1 MARQNLKGKGD
12 GLGKKIGKANIKDWK
27 DQKLLNA
34 GFFEWMKQEFFRSRD
49 HIKETFKTTEVPDK
63 VLPDKWEIFE
73 EEDPALRAEGVTDE
87 MRKNLEAFGEAMK
100 VDYLHNGLS
109 KEEVHLRREFYG
121 PNKLPEK
128 KRTSDIV
135 KIIMEMTNVFSLLL
149 WIAAA
154 LAFLGYGLAPDDMG
168 NLYLAVVIIGVV
180 IITGLFSWYQNRKS
194 DAIMDSFKNLTN
206 SLCTVTRHGE
216 KVQVSAIDLVPGDVV
231 HIKTGDKIPADL
243 RMFISTE
250 LEVDEAPLTGES
262 LPVKKKLLC
271 GEKGKEDPLEA
282 HNLAFFSTL
291 CKNGNGVGV
300 VIKTG
305 QDTFMGRIADLAS
318 SAEANVTTLQREID
332 HFIKLIAIIAVSLG
346 VIFFILGLIIQYPII
361 TNFVF
366 ALGIIVA
373 NVPEGLMSTVTISLA
388 ITAKKMLKKNVL
400 VKNLQ
405 SVETLGAITCICS
418 DKTGTLTQN
427 KMTVVHLWYDME
439 IKKVKDNQDS
449 LRIEGSDVPMAIFNT
464 KDDSFEYV
472 RFSAVCG
479 SGGKFMT
486 ETPEDFQPLVIEKNK
501 FINSN
506 KKATD
511 EDIANEVKKLK
522 MKYQAEYN
530 KVFENDIDA
539 RITDT
544 DASESGI
551 LKFFEKTEKIDEIRQ
566 RYPQHSVSQGE
577 GVKPIF
583 MPFSSKLKFAYFLR
597 RVPDPRD
604 PDQFTFMIAFK
615 GAPEQLLERCT
626 RYLYQGKEYPMTA
639 EFKAGFKFANKCF
652 ALKGERVI
660 GLAYAR
666 LDPSKFHP
674 DYPFS
679 TNLEES
685 KDLINGL
692 CFSAIISMEDPPRP
706 GVKEAIAV
714 CKTAGIKVIMVTGD
728 QYLTAASIAHQVGII
743 EHVDDIPEIIKDR
756 YKLATIEE
764 AEAKS
769 NTIIITGD
777 RLAKEMI
784 LDSVLS
790 EDNPKKGQFLRN
802 CLLKRDVVFAR
813 TSPEQKLV
821 IVDGCQKLQ
830 HVVAVTG
837 DGVNDSPAIKKS
849 DIGIA
854 MGKVGTD
861 VAKDAADI
869 LLLDDH
875 FPNIIKGIKQG
886 RVIFDLLKKII
897 GYCLTSNIPELIPF
911 LGFVVIQFPL
921 PLTTILILC
930 IDLGTDIYPNICFA
944 YEAAEEGLMT
954 KKPRNVK
961 SDKLCTMKLFSWG
974 YIFMGIIECS
984 GCFLTYFAVMN
995 DYGFAPNNLFF
1006 FTFNEGVEGGIQDMY
1021 NPYDQVFKGNSMGFV
1036 SQYADQLGIY
1046 GEAFDVYVKNRK
1058 RQISWSTDG
1067 DISVD
1072 LRVFYYTYDNS
1083 FWAPCAIDAQ
1093 GYHYDG
1099 PVCYR
1104 VEALRHAQGAFLLA
1118 VVILQIANAFAW
1130 RTKSCTIF
1138 RHKFSNHYLNSAFF
1152 VEIAMICLLLYCP
1165 GVNTAFGCRGILFYH
1180 WVPCLMVFITHILWS
1195 EITKFL
1201 IRNVKKPDGSPG
1213 FFYQYFYY

>member
-1 MARQNLKGKGD
+1 MARQNLKGKCE
-12 GLGKKIGKANIKDWK
+12 GLGNKIGKANIKDWK

-34 GFFEWMKQEFFRSRD
+34 GFFEWMKQEFFRNRD
-49 HIKETFKTTEVPDK
+49 HIRDTFKSSAAPEK
-63 VLPDKWEIFE
+63 NLPDKWEIFE
-73 EEDPALRAEGVTDE
+73 EDDPALRTDE
-87 MRKNLEAFGEAMK
+87 VTEEMRVNLVAYGEAMK
-100 VDYLHNGLS
+100 VDYLQHGLS
-109 KEEVHLRREFYG
+109 KNEVHLRREFYG

-128 KRTSDIV
+128 KKIPDIV
-135 KIIMEMTNVFSLLL
+135 KIIIEMTNAFSLLL

-154 LAFLGYGLAPDDMG
+154 LAFLGFGLDTSDKG
-168 NLYLAVVIIGVV
+168 NLYLAIVIIGVV
-180 IITGLFSWYQNRKS
+180 IVTGLFSFYQNSKS

-206 SLCTVTRHGE
+206 SLCTVTRNGE

-243 RMFISTE
+243 RMFVATE

-262 LPVKKKLLC
+262 LPVKKKLIC
-271 GEKGKEDPLEA
+271 GEKGREDPLEA

-291 CKNGNGVGV
+291 CKNGSGVGV

-318 SAEANVTTLQREID
+318 SAEASITTLQREID
-332 HFIKLIAIIAVSLG
+332 HFIKIIAVIAISLG
-346 VIFFILGLIIQYPII
+346 VLFFILGLIIKYPII

-427 KMTVVHLWYDME
+427 KMTVVHLWYDMQ
-439 IKKVKDNQDS
+439 IKKVKENQDS
-449 LRIEGSDVPMAIFNT
+449 LRIEGSDVPMSIFNT
-464 KDDSFEYV
+464 KDDSFELV

-479 SGGKFMT
+479 SGGKFMS
-486 ETPEDFQPLVIEKNK
+486 ETPEDFQPLNSEKNK
-501 FINSN
+501 FIKLN

-511 EDIANEVKKLK
+511 EDIANEVKRLK
-522 MKYQAEYN
+522 IKYQAEYSR
-530 KVFENDIDA
+530 VFENDIDA
-539 RITDT
+539 RLTDT

-551 LKFFEKTEKIDEIRQ
+551 LKFFEKTEKIEEIRQ
-566 RYPQHSVSQGE
+566 RYPQHSVSQEE

-597 RVPDPRD
+597 SVPDKTN
-604 PDQFTFMIAFK
+604 PDNCTFMIAFK

-626 RYLYQGKEYPMTA
+626 RYLHKGKEYPMTA
-639 EFKAGFKFANKCF
+639 DFKAGFKFANKCF

-660 GLAYAR
+660 GLAYSK
-666 LDPSKFHP
+666 LDPSKYKA

-679 TNLEES
+679 TNVEES

-692 CFSAIISMEDPPRP
+692 CFAAIISMEDPPRP
-706 GVKEAIAV
+706 GVKEAISV
-714 CKTAGIKVIMVTGD
+714 CKSAGIKVIMVTGD

-743 EHVDDIPEIIKDR
+743 ESVDDIPELIKDR
-756 YKLATIEE
+756 YNLKTIEE

-777 RLAKEMI
+777 RLNKEMI

-875 FPNIIKGIKQG
+875 FPNIIKGVKQG

-897 GYCLTSNIPELIPF
+897 GYCLTSNIPELLPF

-930 IDLGTDIYPNICFA
+930 IDLGTDVYPNICFA

-954 KKPRNVK
+954 KRPRNVK
-961 SDKLCTMKLFSWG
+961 TDKLCTLKLFAWG
-974 YIFMGIIECS
+974 YAFMGVIQCS

-995 DYGFAPNNLFF
+995 DYGFQPKNLFF
-1006 FTFNEGVEGGIQDMY
+1006 FTFNHGIQPSIQDVY
-1021 NPYDQVFKGNSMGFV
+1021 NPYDKAFKGNSMGFI
-1036 SQYADQLGIY
+1036 SEYSSQLGIY
-1046 GEAFDVYVKNRK
+1046 GEARDVYVLNKK
-1058 RQISWSTDG
+1058 REVSWSSEG
-1067 DISVD
+1067 DIQMD
-1072 LRVFYYTYDNS
+1072 LRIFYYTYEDS
-1083 FWAPCAIDAQ
+1083 FWAACAHDSQ
-1093 GYHYDG
+1093 GYHFEG

-1104 VEALRHAQGAFLLA
+1104 VEAIRHAQGAFLLA

-1130 RTKSCTIF
+1130 RTKSCSVF
-1138 RHKFSNHYLNSAFF
+1138 KHRMSNFYLNSAFL
-1152 VEIAMICLLLYCP
+1152 VEIALICLILYCP
-1165 GVNTAFGCRGILFYH
+1165 GINTAFGTRAILFWH
-1180 WVPCLMVFITHILWS
+1180 WVPSILVFITHLLWS
-1195 EITKFL
+1195 ELTKFL

-1213 FFYQYFYY
+1213 FFYNCFYY

>member
-1 MARQNLKGKGD
+1 
-12 GLGKKIGKANIKDWK
+12 
-27 DQKLLNA
+27 
-34 GFFEWMKQEFFRSRD
+34 MKTDFFRSKD
-49 HIKETFKTTEVPDK
+49 HIRETFKGSERPDK
-63 VLPDKWEIFE
+63 ALPDKWEIL
-73 EEDPALRAEGVTDE
+73 EEDDPVLRSEKMTE
-87 MRKNLEAFGEAMK
+87 ELKKNLDAYGEAMQT
-100 VDYLHNGLS
+100 DYLGHGLS
-109 KEEVHLRREFYG
+109 KPEVTLRREFYG

-128 KRTSDIV
+128 KKIPDII
-135 KIIMEMTNVFSLLL
+135 KILLEMSNVFSILL

-154 LAFLGYGLAPDDMG
+154 LSFIGYGLAPEDMG
-168 NLYLAVVIIGVV
+168 NIYLAAVIIGVV
-180 IITGLFSWYQNRKS
+180 IITGIFSWYQNRKS
-194 DAIMDSFKNLTN
+194 DAILDSFKNLTN
-206 SLCTVTRHGE
+206 SACTVMRHGE

-231 HIKTGDKIPADL
+231 FIKTGDKIPADL
-243 RMFISTE
+243 RMFVATE

-271 GEKGKEDPLEA
+271 GEKGKDDPLEA
-282 HNLAFFSTL
+282 HNLAFYSTL
-291 CKNGNGVGV
+291 CKNGSGIGV

-318 SAEANVTTLQREID
+318 SAEASITTLQREID
-332 HFIKLIAIIAVSLG
+332 HFIKLIAIIAISLG
-346 VIFFILGLIIQYPII
+346 ILFFILGLIIKYPII
-361 TNFVF
+361 TNFIF

-373 NVPEGLMSTVTISLA
+373 NVPEGLMTTVTICLA

-427 KMTVVHLWYDME
+427 KMTVVHLWYDMD
-439 IKKVKDNQDS
+439 IKKVKDTQDS
-449 LRIEGSDVPMAIFNT
+449 LRIEGNDVPMTLFNL
-464 KDDSFEYV
+464 KDDSWELV

-486 ETPEDFQPLVIEKNK
+486 ETPEDFQPLVVEKNK
-501 FINSN
+501 FVNTH

-511 EDIANEVKKLK
+511 EEISELVKKLK
-522 MKYQAEYN
+522 VKYQEEYN
-530 KVFENDIDA
+530 RVFEDDIDA

-551 LKFFEKTEKIDEIRQ
+551 LKFFEKTEQIDMIRQ
-566 RYPQHSVSQGE
+566 RYPQHSVTMAE
-577 GVKPIF
+577 GTKPIF

-597 RVPDPRD
+597 KVPDHRD
-604 PDQFTFMIAFK
+604 PNNNTFMIAFK
-615 GAPEQLLERCT
+615 GAPEQLLERCS
-626 RYLYQGKEYPMTA
+626 RYLYHGKEYPMSK
-639 EFKAGFKFANKCF
+639 EFKDGFKFANKCF

-660 GLAYAR
+660 GLAYSK
-666 LDPSKFHP
+666 LDPSKYTS

-679 TNLEES
+679 TNSEEN

-692 CFSAIISMEDPPRP
+692 CFAAIISMEDPPRP
-706 GVKEAIAV
+706 GVKEAIAI
-714 CKTAGIKVIMVTGD
+714 CKSAGIKVIMVTGD

-743 EHVDDIPEIIKDR
+743 EQVDDIPEIIKDR
-756 YKLATIEE
+756 YKLATLEE

-777 RLAKEMI
+777 RLNKEMI

-821 IVDGCQKLQ
+821 IVDGCQRLQ

-897 GYCLTSNIPELIPF
+897 GYCLTSNIPELLPF
-911 LGFVVIQFPL
+911 LGFVVLQFPL

-944 YEAAEEGLMT
+944 YEAAEADLMS
-954 KKPRNVK
+954 KKPRNAK
-961 SDKLCTMKLFSWG
+961 TDKLCTLKLFSWG
-974 YIFMGIIECS
+974 YAFMGVIECS

-995 DYGFAPNNLFF
+995 DYGFKPNNLFF
-1006 FTFNEGVEGGIQDMY
+1006 FAFKEGIDPGMQDMY
-1021 NPYDQVFKGNSMGFV
+1021 NPYDLAFKGNSKAFI
-1036 SQYADQLGIY
+1036 SEYSSQLGIY
-1046 GEAFDVYVKNRK
+1046 GEAYDVYVISKK
-1058 RQISWSTDG
+1058 RQISWASEG
-1067 DISVD
+1067 DIELD
-1072 LRVFYYTYDNS
+1072 MRVFFYNLPND
-1083 FWAPCAIDAQ
+1083 FWATCALDST
-1093 GYHYDG
+1093 GYHYEG

-1118 VVILQIANAFAW
+1118 VVILQIANAQAW
-1130 RTKSCTIF
+1130 RTKSGTIMTHRF
-1138 RHKFSNHYLNSAFF
+1138 TNHYLNSAFF
-1152 VEIAMICLLLYCP
+1152 IEIALISLILYCP
-1165 GVNTAFGCRGILFYH
+1165 GINTAFGVRGILFYH
-1180 WVPCLMVFITHILWS
+1180 WVPCLLVFVTEILWA
-1195 EITKFL
+1195 ELTKLL
-1201 IRNVKKPDGSPG
+1201 IRNVKKPDGTPG